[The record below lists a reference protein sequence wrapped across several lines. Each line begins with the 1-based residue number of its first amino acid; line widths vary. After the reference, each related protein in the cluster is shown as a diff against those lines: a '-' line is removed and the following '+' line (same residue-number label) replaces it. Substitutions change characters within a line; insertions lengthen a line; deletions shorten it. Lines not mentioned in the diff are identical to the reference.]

1 MLAQMAPPLT
11 LKARVPKHDHYPFG
25 TNIHSGIAGFVVHGV
40 DPDTLCAS
48 RSGTP
53 KQAGTPVFDMDH
65 VGDVFAI
72 WPMVAAG
79 EAVCLRL
86 GPLRCGSAAIRERKR
101 RGEGGVH
108 LLILSA
114 ASAQMQRFYHLP
126 GGAVSVI
133 PGSRFPD
140 RQRVWKTAVTISL
153 AGLSW
158 RGLAAC
164 EGH

>member
-1 MLAQMAPPLT
+1 MAPPLT
-11 LKARVPKHDHYPFG
+11 LPARDPKHDHYPSG
-25 TNIHSGIAGFVVHGV
+25 TNIHAGIAGFAVRGI
-40 DPDTLCAS
+40 DPDTLCTS
-48 RSGTP
+48 LSSTT
-53 KQAGTPVFDMDH
+53 KQAGTPIFDMDH

-72 WPMVAAG
+72 WPMVTAG
-79 EAVCLRL
+79 EVVCLRL
-86 GPLRCGSAAIRERKR
+86 GPLRRASAAIRERKR

-140 RQRVWKTAVTISL
+140 RQSVWKTAVTNSL
-153 AGLSW
+153 AVLSG